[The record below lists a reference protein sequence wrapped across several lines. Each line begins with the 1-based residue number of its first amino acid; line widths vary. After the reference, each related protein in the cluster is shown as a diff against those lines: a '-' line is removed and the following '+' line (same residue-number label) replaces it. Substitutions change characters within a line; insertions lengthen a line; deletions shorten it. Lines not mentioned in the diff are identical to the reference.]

1 MDAARQALTRGAL
14 LLAAL
19 LASAPAKAEDCLAVD
34 AARGKVAFEV
44 AQAGS
49 PFHGRFTRFGGTVC
63 VVGGRATRINVWLD
77 PASVDAGLPEID
89 EALKGAAFFAA
100 ARYPRIEYSSDSIQ
114 KGAGGPV
121 ARGTLR
127 VKGAARALDVPFQTM
142 SLAGGA
148 LEVTG
153 RLSLNRLDYGIGT
166 GEWSDTKWLG
176 AEVTV
181 RFEVRLT
188 PAGATAPSRNPAAG

>member
-1 MDAARQALTRGAL
+1 MRGAL

-19 LASAPAKAEDCLAVD
+19 FAWVTAKAEDCRAVD

-63 VVGGRATRINVWLD
+63 VVGDRPTRIDVWLD

-89 EALKGAAFFAA
+89 DALKGEAFFAV
-100 ARYPRIEYSSDSIQ
+100 ARFPRIEYSSDSVQ
-114 KGAGGPV
+114 GGAGGLV
-121 ARGTLR
+121 ARGTMR
-127 VKGAARALDVPFQTM
+127 IKGAARALDVPFRAAK
-142 SLAGGA
+142 LAGGA
-148 LEVTG
+148 LEVAG
-153 RLSLNRLDYGIGT
+153 RLGLDRLDYGIGT

-176 AEVTV
+176 ADVTV
-181 RFEVRLT
+181 RFEVKLQ
-188 PAGATAPSRNPAAG
+188 PASATGPNRNPAAG

>member
-1 MDAARQALTRGAL
+1 MRGAL

-19 LASAPAKAEDCLAVD
+19 FAWATAEAEDCRAVD

-49 PFHGRFTRFGGTVC
+49 PFHGRFTRFGGRVC
-63 VVGGRATRINVWLD
+63 VVGVRPTRIEVWLD

-89 EALKGAAFFAA
+89 DALKGEAFFAA
-100 ARYPRIEYSSDSIQ
+100 ARYPRIEYSSDSVQ
-114 KGAGGPV
+114 EGAGGLV

-127 VKGAARALDVPFQTM
+127 VKGAARTLDVPFRTT

-153 RLSLNRLDYGIGT
+153 RLSLDRLDYGIGT
-166 GEWSDTKWLG
+166 GEWSDTRWLG
-176 AEVTV
+176 ADVTV
-181 RFEVRLT
+181 RFEVKLA
-188 PAGATAPSRNPAAG
+188 PASATAPGRNPAAG